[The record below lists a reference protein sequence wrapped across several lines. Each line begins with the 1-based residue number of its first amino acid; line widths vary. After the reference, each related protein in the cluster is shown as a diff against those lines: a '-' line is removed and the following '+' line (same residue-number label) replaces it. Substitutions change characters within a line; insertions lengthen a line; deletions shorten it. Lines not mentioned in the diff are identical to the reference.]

1 MISRF
6 INLFTSK
13 DAKKIFSHE
22 ADGELCAYCGK
33 PMHTKQGVIQ
43 VRRGGKMHSKC
54 WPDYFERRVQEIAEK
69 YRSQEGKSDE
79 R

>member
-1 MISRF
+1 MIRRF
-6 INLFTSK
+6 MNLFTSK

-22 ADGELCAYCGK
+22 ANGELCAYCGK

-43 VRRGGKMHSKC
+43 VRR
-54 WPDYFERRVQEIAEK
+54 AEK
-69 YRSQEGKSDE
+69 CIANAGLITSTAGCRRYRKKYHSHEGKPDE